1 MRICILP
8 VLMTSNSL
16 SSFSSLML
24 PVLDFSISIFSI
36 LIYSSHSLCFAL
48 LGDYFLIYS
57 NSQLTFSVSD
67 LFSDSQKINC
77 YFFDMWNL
85 DYGSACACLRKI
97 SWWGYWWPL
106 SLSLFSRCWFLGD
119 LALYWFFAA
128 PRSTCCHVKFWIN
141 QQIYVCT
148 AENRISKSLS
158 RSCADISCLAS
169 LRKFVFEN

>member
-1 MRICILP
+1 
-8 VLMTSNSL
+8 MTSNSL

-77 YFFDMWNL
+77 YFL
-85 DYGSACACLRKI
+85 ICEILITGALVPACVKSVDGDTGGRYHFLSSLAVDFWVTLPCIDFSQRPDQLAATSNFGLISKFTFAQRKI
-97 SWWGYWWPL
+97 
-106 SLSLFSRCWFLGD
+106 
-119 LALYWFFAA
+119 
-128 PRSTCCHVKFWIN
+128 
-141 QQIYVCT
+141 
-148 AENRISKSLS
+148 E
-158 RSCADISCLAS
+158 LAS
-169 LRKFVFEN
+169 LCRAVAQISLA